1 MKSFKKF
8 LNESYV
14 GKDGKIYASK
24 GEYEKTI
31 KSLNNLIKKDGVQT
45 KLNLGNTNTTNLP
58 VSGSRVNRGPGRP
71 VGSTTKVKS
80 NIFQQ
85 PELDFKNKT
94 SFTQSVKDGESLSR
108 RMSSAFDKNK
118 NIIPK
123 ENQIVNKKVVN
134 NTNKVVNNTNKV
146 VNTNN
151 IKTNTKDIK
160 KFQDLNKTIKDK
172 QKVIDLNKKLASNKI
187 NTNINTTVPKPN
199 FGNVTNINVN
209 KGVKLPDFKPRSGT
223 ETILTQNQI
232 QSRLDDIQNKNFEKL
247 KRQNAN
253 NILKNLDTSDT
264 DKLIPDKNVGRG
276 TVVKPGDPIPD
287 KKITG
292 GVKSY
297 RDFMKNVKNV
307 NKVVK
312 RTSPYLK
319 GLTRVAVPVATA
331 LQAKSTY
338 DTSRRAGMSKQRSL
352 GRTLARGAGQI
363 IGSAIGGTAG
373 AIGGGGVGSLVT
385 GGLGAAAGFDVGG
398 SLATK
403 AFDTFTTRSGRR
415 QFRKSFSNFRKDLM
429 NVDNNTLKKVNKELN
444 KK

>member
-1 MKSFKKF
+1 MKSFSVFNLTLQEKKIGGIEDPWDSDNTNTSKTKTNNF
-8 LNESYV
+8 KK
-14 GKDGKIYASK
+14 GK
-24 GEYEKTI
+24 E
-31 KSLNNLIKKDGVQT
+31 NLIKKNILDTERVQRDLKNPTSDSFGPPEGPKTFPETDASKEAEKRLNKNTT
-45 KLNLGNTNTTNLP
+45 KTNTTKTNTTKT
-58 VSGSRVNRGPGRP
+58 N
-71 VGSTTKVKS
+71 TTKV
-80 NIFQQ
+80 
-85 PELDFKNKT
+85 DVKT
-94 SFTQSVKDGESLSR
+94 
-108 RMSSAFDKNK
+108 RMSDAFDRNK
-118 NIIPK
+118 EVIPK
-123 ENQIVNKKVVN
+123 KNQIVNNVDTNKI
-134 NTNKVVNNTNKV
+134 NTNKINTN
-146 VNTNN
+146 TN
-151 IKTNTKDIK
+151 
-160 KFQDLNKTIKDK
+160 QR
-172 QKVIDLNKKLASNKI
+172 VIDINKKLASNKI

-287 KKITG
+287 TKIKG

-319 GLTRVAVPVATA
+319 GLTRVAVPVVTA
-331 LQAKSTY
+331 LQAKGTY
-338 DTSRRAGMSKQRSL
+338 DASRRAGMSKQRSL

-415 QFRKSFSNFRKDLM
+415 QFGKSFSNFRKDLM
-429 NVDNNTLKKVNKELN
+429 NVDTNTLKKVNNQLN